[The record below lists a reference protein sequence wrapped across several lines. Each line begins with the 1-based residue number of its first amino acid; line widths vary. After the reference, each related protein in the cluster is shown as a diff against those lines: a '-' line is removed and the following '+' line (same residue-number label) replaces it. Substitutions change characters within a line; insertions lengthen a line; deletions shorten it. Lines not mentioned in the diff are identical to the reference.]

1 MKRKARIAVFASGT
15 GSNFLAIVKA
25 VKSGLIKAEI
35 AFLLCDNPGA
45 PVIEKAARAGIRSL
59 IVSCGD
65 FPSRESFEAEVL
77 YALRR
82 GRVDLVVLA
91 GFMRILSPSF
101 VRRYRNRIINIHP
114 SLLPSFKGARAIRDA
129 FEYGAKVTGVTVHFV
144 DEKTDHGPIIMQE
157 EVKVG
162 RNDTLAGLEKKI
174 HKIEHRIYPLAI
186 GLFLRGRLRV
196 KGRKIFY

>member
-1 MKRKARIAVFASGT
+1 MKRKARISVFASGT

-25 VKSGLIKAEI
+25 VKSGLIRAEI
-35 AFLLCDNPGA
+35 AFLLCDNPAA
-45 PVIEKAARAGIRSL
+45 PVIGKAARAGIRTL
-59 IVSCGD
+59 IVSRGD
-65 FPSRESFEAEVL
+65 FSSRELFEAEVL

-162 RNDTLAGLEKKI
+162 RNDTLAGLERRI
-174 HKIEHRIYPLAI
+174 HKAEHRIYPLAI
-186 GLFLRGRLRV
+186 DLFLRGRLRA
-196 KGRKIFY
+196 KGRKISY